1 MSAILRVHM
10 LTFTLQCSDDFKV
23 WQHLQY
29 HHTALQIC
37 CSEPVKNFE
46 NCLIFDK
53 VIKSDGLLFTDH
65 QVQWHQINVEN
76 TTHLQHKNDHLQC
89 FDTVEWHHDEQSDH
103 KNAARE
109 IFNTYL
115 AQENLQNACVITVV
129 CYLTDKLK
137 IPNSETIIAQN

>member
-1 MSAILRVHM
+1 
-10 LTFTLQCSDDFKV
+10 
-23 WQHLQY
+23 
-29 HHTALQIC
+29 
-37 CSEPVKNFE
+37 
-46 NCLIFDK
+46 
-53 VIKSDGLLFTDH
+53 
-65 QVQWHQINVEN
+65 
-76 TTHLQHKNDHLQC
+76 
-89 FDTVEWHHDEQSDH
+89 VEWHHDEQSDH